1 MADNAVEEGARYWAF
16 ISYSHKDAA
25 FGRRLHSR
33 LENYVLPARLVGRVT
48 PQGPVPRRL
57 VPIFRDREELPA
69 AHDLSAE
76 VRAALKASR
85 SLVVVC
91 SPSAAGSHWVG
102 REIEVFRALHPDRPI
117 LAAVRDGEPVD
128 CFPQALR
135 QTGAGEAIEP
145 LAADFRRGRD
155 GEQLGLLKLVAG
167 IAGVGLDELVQRDA
181 QRKSK
186 RVTAVTAGAL
196 VVALL
201 MGLLAAFALNARSEA
216 ERQRGEAEGLVE
228 FMLTD
233 LRDRLKGVGRLDV
246 MTAVNER
253 ALHYYGDEDLDR
265 LPVDSLE
272 RRARILHAMGE
283 DDETRGDLD
292 AAITKLAEAKRTTA
306 ALLAEAPNDP
316 QRIYDH
322 AQSEYWVALIDWR
335 RHQFDEAQSGLE
347 RYATLANRLL
357 AIDTRNPDWQ
367 MEGGYAESNLGTL
380 ILRDK
385 DDARLALTHFLRAQ
399 EHFEIAQRARPHDTE
414 IVNEIADGYGWIADC
429 QRVLRLYADAQKNRL
444 SESRLLLE
452 LLKKDPRNATYARNL
467 LGNSLGFAQ
476 IELDRGLPLAAE
488 TRLART
494 YAEAGRLTAIDPTD
508 ESLAK
513 RKTVISLFLL
523 LSRIRANRAGS
534 DQDRQLLSDACST
547 KPIKVDQEIEDFCAI
562 VAGDIARET
571 GNPDATSF
579 DYLDRNRSRIAHTAN
594 SERWGINFSRLLSE
608 FDSARRGEAVQ

>member
-33 LENYVLPARLVGRVT
+33 LENYVLPARLVGRLT

-76 VRAALKASR
+76 VRAALKTSR

-117 LAAVRDGEPVD
+117 LAAVRDGEPAD

-181 QRKSK
+181 QRKTQ

-196 VVALL
+196 VVALV
-201 MGLLAAFALNARSEA
+201 MGLLAAFALTARSEA
-216 ERQRGEAEGLVE
+216 EHQRSEAEGLVE

-246 MTAVNER
+246 MTAVNQR
-253 ALHYYGDEDLDR
+253 ALHYYSDEDLDR

-283 DDETRGDLD
+283 DDETRGDHD
-292 AAITKLAEAKRTTA
+292 AALKKFREAARTTA
-306 ALLAEAPNDP
+306 QLLADAPNDP
-316 QRIYDH
+316 ERIYEQ
-322 AQSEYWVALIDWR
+322 AQSEFFV
-335 RHQFDEAQSGLE
+335 GLHE
-347 RYATLANRLL
+347 YYQGRLSAAKPRFLEYKRLADRLL
-357 AIDTRNPDWQ
+357 AIDPHNSKYRQEVGHAD
-367 MEGGYAESNLGTL
+367 SNLC
-380 ILRDK
+380 
-385 DDARLALTHFLRAQ
+385 A
-399 EHFEIAQRARPHDTE
+399 
-414 IVNEIADGYGWIADC
+414 
-429 QRVLRLYADAQKNRL
+429 
-444 SESRLLLE
+444 
-452 LLKKDPRNATYARNL
+452 
-467 LGNSLGFAQ
+467 
-476 IELDRGLPLAAE
+476 
-488 TRLART
+488 
-494 YAEAGRLTAIDPTD
+494 
-508 ESLAK
+508 
-513 RKTVISLFLL
+513 ISLDKPIAARIAIAYCHDALVQTEL
-523 LSRIRANRAGS
+523 ASRGRPSSTATS
-534 DQDRQLLSDACST
+534 DALMNQHGWLSDAYRS
-547 KPIKVDQEIEDFCAI
+547 
-562 VAGDIARET
+562 AGDLSAAKAERLKEEQILNARIDADPSNMELKDTWISLQRAIAALESQSGENGVALVRLSKALAVSKT
-571 GNPDATSF
+571 LVQF
-579 DYLDRNRSRIAHTAN
+579 DPNNKEWAKNVARVSSDISTLNQLNNSR
-594 SERWGINFSRLLSE
+594 G
-608 FDSARRGEAVQ
+608 GENGK

>member
-1 MADNAVEEGARYWAF
+1 MLLAVFAGSWGGGAMADNAVEEGARYWAF

-33 LENYVLPARLVGRVT
+33 LENYVLPARLVGRLT

-57 VPIFRDREELPA
+57 APIFRDREELPA

-117 LAAVRDGEPVD
+117 LAAVREGEPAD

-181 QRKSK
+181 HRKTQ

-201 MGLLAAFALNARSEA
+201 MGLLAAFALTARSEA
-216 ERQRGEAEGLVE
+216 ERQRSEAEGLVE

-265 LPVDSLE
+265 LSVDSLE

-283 DDETRGDLD
+283 DDETRGDD
-292 AAITKLAEAKRTTA
+292 KAALKKFREAARTTA

-316 QRIYDH
+316 ERIYDH
-322 AQSEYWVALIDWR
+322 AQSEFYFGLVDFGRGRYQAAKPAFVKYKRLIDKLNAIVPNNPKYLREEGYADEDLCIIELKPPSDPKAAVGLCRSALFATEGAARTSKIEAGISDDLVNRHAWLADAYLAFGDGPAARAERLAEERILR
-335 RHQFDEAQSGLE
+335 RELAADPNSMFHKADWVSLEIALALLDEN
-347 RYATLANRLL
+347 ANRRRDANERLMGAQQVL
-357 AIDTRNPDWQ
+357 NVMTAFDPKNETWKSQSSWIK
-367 MEGGYAESNLGTL
+367 EKLKTL
-380 ILRDK
+380 
-385 DDARLALTHFLRAQ
+385 H
-399 EHFEIAQRARPHDTE
+399 
-414 IVNEIADGYGWIADC
+414 
-429 QRVLRLYADAQKNRL
+429 
-444 SESRLLLE
+444 
-452 LLKKDPRNATYARNL
+452 
-467 LGNSLGFAQ
+467 
-476 IELDRGLPLAAE
+476 
-488 TRLART
+488 
-494 YAEAGRLTAIDPTD
+494 
-508 ESLAK
+508 
-513 RKTVISLFLL
+513 
-523 LSRIRANRAGS
+523 
-534 DQDRQLLSDACST
+534 
-547 KPIKVDQEIEDFCAI
+547 
-562 VAGDIARET
+562 
-571 GNPDATSF
+571 
-579 DYLDRNRSRIAHTAN
+579 
-594 SERWGINFSRLLSE
+594 
-608 FDSARRGEAVQ
+608 

>member
-33 LENYVLPARLVGRVT
+33 LENYVLPARLVGRLT

-57 VPIFRDREELPA
+57 APIFRDREELPA

-117 LAAVRDGEPVD
+117 LAAVREGEPAD

-181 QRKSK
+181 HRKTQ

-201 MGLLAAFALNARSEA
+201 MGLLAAFALTARSEA
-216 ERQRGEAEGLVE
+216 ERQRSEAEGLVE

-265 LPVDSLE
+265 LSVDSLE

-283 DDETRGDLD
+283 DDETRGDD
-292 AAITKLAEAKRTTA
+292 KAALKKFREAARTTA

-316 QRIYDH
+316 ERIYDH
-322 AQSEYWVALIDWR
+322 AQSEFYFGLVDFGRGRYQAAKPAFVKYKRLIDKLNAIVPNNPKYLREEGYADEDLCIIELKPPSDPKAAVGLCRSALFATEGAARTSKIEAGISDDLVNRHAWLADAYLAFGDGPAARAERLAEERILR
-335 RHQFDEAQSGLE
+335 RELAADPNSMFHKADWVSLEIALALLDEN
-347 RYATLANRLL
+347 ANRRRDANERLMGAQQVL
-357 AIDTRNPDWQ
+357 NVMTAFDPKNETWKSQSSWIK
-367 MEGGYAESNLGTL
+367 EKLKTL
-380 ILRDK
+380 
-385 DDARLALTHFLRAQ
+385 H
-399 EHFEIAQRARPHDTE
+399 
-414 IVNEIADGYGWIADC
+414 
-429 QRVLRLYADAQKNRL
+429 
-444 SESRLLLE
+444 
-452 LLKKDPRNATYARNL
+452 
-467 LGNSLGFAQ
+467 
-476 IELDRGLPLAAE
+476 
-488 TRLART
+488 
-494 YAEAGRLTAIDPTD
+494 
-508 ESLAK
+508 
-513 RKTVISLFLL
+513 
-523 LSRIRANRAGS
+523 
-534 DQDRQLLSDACST
+534 
-547 KPIKVDQEIEDFCAI
+547 
-562 VAGDIARET
+562 
-571 GNPDATSF
+571 
-579 DYLDRNRSRIAHTAN
+579 
-594 SERWGINFSRLLSE
+594 
-608 FDSARRGEAVQ
+608 

>member
-33 LENYVLPARLVGRVT
+33 LENYVLPARLVGRAT

-69 AHDLSAE
+69 AHDLTAE

-117 LAAVRDGEPVD
+117 LAAVREGEPAD

-181 QRKSK
+181 HRKTQ

-201 MGLLAAFALNARSEA
+201 MALLAAFALTARSEA
-216 ERQRGEAEGLVE
+216 ERQRSEAEGLVE

-253 ALHYYGDEDLDR
+253 ALHYYDRQIDDLPPNSR
-265 LPVDSLE
+265 AQ
-272 RRARILHAMGE
+272 RARVLQALGE
-283 DDETRGDLD
+283 DDENRGN
-292 AAITKLAEAKRTTA
+292 LASALRRFEEAGQATGE
-306 ALLAEAPNDP
+306 LLSEAPNDP
-316 QRIYDH
+316 ERIFDQAQTEFWFGSIDYAHDRYPAATFRFLEYKRLADRLVSIAPNNIRYREEVGH
-322 AQSEYWVALIDWR
+322 AETNLCAVAVRQNSKGAIHYCADALKQSEEVARRSKLTREIEDDLINHHAWLADAYLAAGDLAHARSERTIQEKILTHEIEISPRDMDLKETWVALQIAVALLDDSALHKKEAR
-335 RHQFDEAQSGLE
+335 DRLVRVIPILDSMIAFDP
-347 RYATLANRLL
+347 ANQRWHDQRSW
-357 AIDTRNPDWQ
+357 I
-367 MEGGYAESNLGTL
+367 EGKLSNLNYQKGGT
-380 ILRDK
+380 
-385 DDARLALTHFLRAQ
+385 
-399 EHFEIAQRARPHDTE
+399 
-414 IVNEIADGYGWIADC
+414 
-429 QRVLRLYADAQKNRL
+429 
-444 SESRLLLE
+444 
-452 LLKKDPRNATYARNL
+452 NATA
-467 LGNSLGFAQ
+467 
-476 IELDRGLPLAAE
+476 
-488 TRLART
+488 
-494 YAEAGRLTAIDPTD
+494 
-508 ESLAK
+508 
-513 RKTVISLFLL
+513 
-523 LSRIRANRAGS
+523 
-534 DQDRQLLSDACST
+534 
-547 KPIKVDQEIEDFCAI
+547 
-562 VAGDIARET
+562 
-571 GNPDATSF
+571 
-579 DYLDRNRSRIAHTAN
+579 RSRT
-594 SERWGINFSRLLSE
+594 
-608 FDSARRGEAVQ
+608 